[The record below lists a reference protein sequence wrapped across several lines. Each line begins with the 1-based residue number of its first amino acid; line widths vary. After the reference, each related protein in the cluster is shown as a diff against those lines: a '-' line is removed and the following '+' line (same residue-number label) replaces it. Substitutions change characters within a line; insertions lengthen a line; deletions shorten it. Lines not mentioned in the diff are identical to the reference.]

1 MDKVV
6 DFLMTR
12 LILLAEKVCSS
23 CSFLQDEPNARQDI
37 VEQNVGAPIRF
48 SNEDKYVEGELFN

>member
-1 MDKVV
+1 M